1 MAIRSREQHIV
12 DHECHF
18 DADDINEALAI
29 HLAKQVSLD
38 IASPEVSYT
47 ASISVSA
54 LTGLAE
60 ATVKLRET
68 IVDIEQSSEEDW

>member
-38 IASPEVSYT
+38 IASSGVSYT
-47 ASISVSA
+47 ASISVSP
-54 LTGLAE
+54 LTGLAG

-68 IVDIEQSSEEDW
+68 IVDAEKSSEED